1 MNRLFWIHT
10 ILFLWICTGS
20 SQVNKEMQAALD
32 INYYPDSLQTDQ
44 NVIEKCKL
52 DVYFSELSKDNV
64 TIIYIH
70 GGWLKGG
77 DKFNLPKELLDTGF
91 NIVSVNYRLSPKVMA
106 PLYIED
112 VAAAISWIF
121 KNVKN
126 YGGDEE
132 KIFLMGYSAG
142 GYLASLVGLDKKWL
156 SKYGINTNQ
165 LAGLFIL
172 SGQMVTHSTITKEM
186 GYPDNKILIDEY
198 APLNHITNNAP
209 PLILFTGDRNID
221 IPGRYEENSFFKKM
235 MDVSGHHYIKLFELQ
250 GYGHSNVVPAIPV
263 IMKEIESIIHHE
275 QYNSPQNSDSNL
287 N

>member
-1 MNRLFWIHT
+1 MHRLSWICI
-10 ILFLWICTGS
+10 ILFSWIFTAN
-20 SQVNKEMQAALD
+20 SQVNKEKQAVFD
-32 INYYPDSLQTDQ
+32 INYYPDSLQTSQD
-44 NVIEKCKL
+44 IIAKCTL
-52 DVYFSELSKDNV
+52 DVYYSELSKDNV

-77 DKFNLPKELLDTGF
+77 DKIELPKELLDTGL
-91 NIVSVNYRLSPKVMA
+91 NIVSVNYRLSPKVKA

-112 VAAAISWIF
+112 VAAAIAWTF
-121 KNVKN
+121 KNVKD

-156 SKYGINTNQ
+156 SNYGINTNQ

-172 SGQMVTHSTITKEM
+172 SGQMVTHSTIIEEM

-209 PLILFTGDRNID
+209 PLILFTGDRIMD
-221 IPGRYEENSFFKKM
+221 IPGRYEENLFLKNM
-235 MDVSGHHYIKLFELQ
+235 MEVSGHNYTKLFELQ
-250 GYGHSNVVPAIPV
+250 GYGHSNVVPAIPL
-263 IMKEIESIIHHE
+263 IMNEVQSIINHE
-275 QYNSPQNSDSNL
+275 K
-287 N
+287 